1 MKENRDKLKENAISE
16 SDQLLTRGLFL
27 LWALD
32 KSYQVSGAGFLG
44 LDIVLCAMGLD
55 CLPGDMR
62 KARCFC
68 LGD

>member
-1 MKENRDKLKENAISE
+1 MKKKNKNAIGE
-16 SDQLLTRGLFL
+16 SDQLLTRDLFL
-27 LWALD
+27 LCALD
-32 KSYQVSGAGFLG
+32 KSYQVSGSGFLG

-55 CLPGDMR
+55 CLPGNIG

>member
-1 MKENRDKLKENAISE
+1 MRD
-16 SDQLLTRGLFL
+16 LFL
-27 LWALD
+27 LCALD

-44 LDIVLCAMGLD
+44 LDIVLCAMGLN